1 MISGTRRTEPGRRE
15 RLVDVTVGVIAD
27 QGLAGATYR
36 TIADLA
42 GVPLGSM
49 TYHFPSRDDLVFA
62 AFERF
67 ANTAFSA
74 LDDAV
79 ADTVSDADPRERL
92 VRMIVADS
100 HDRQRDRVLLAE
112 LYVLAF
118 RDERYAEL
126 MRQWMRSAKDAIER
140 QVAGANGHV
149 VDAVQEGLTLQRYFL
164 PAEFSVDAVRRT
176 LRAVL
181 PPDDLDAEP

>member
-1 MISGTRRTEPGRRE
+1 MSRTRRTEPGRRD
-15 RLVDVTVGVIAD
+15 RLVDVTLEIIAD

-49 TYHFPSRDDLVFA
+49 TYHFRGREDLVFA

-67 ANTAFSA
+67 ANESFSCV
-74 LDDAV
+74 DDAV
-79 ADTVSDADPRERL
+79 ADVVADTDSCERL

-100 HDRQRDRVLLAE
+100 PERKRDRVLLAE

-118 RDERYAEL
+118 RQERYAGL
-126 MRQWMRSAKDAIER
+126 MRQWMRRSKDAIER
-140 QVAGANGHV
+140 DVDGVSGHAI
-149 VDAVQEGLTLQRYFL
+149 DAVQQGLTLQRHFL
-164 PAEFSVDAVRRT
+164 PEEFGEDVVRHT
-176 LRAVL
+176 LSCLL
-181 PPDDLDAEP
+181 PPDDAGTKP